1 MKPASNRIP
10 QEKTQYVYCRDTL
23 LSGVSRKHTGRKK
36 KEVALIQFG
45 VREAKSQKKKND
57 QQEGKHTKKRSVY
70 GLPFTNSARKKKK
83 VYVWVFLFRN
93 TEKCTKTGS
102 GRTALGRM

>member
-45 VREAKSQKKKND
+45 VREAKS
-57 QQEGKHTKKRSVY
+57 
-70 GLPFTNSARKKKK
+70 KKKK
-83 VYVWVFLFRN
+83 TISKKENIQKKGQFTGYPLPIQQERRK
-93 TEKCTKTGS
+93 KCTFGCFCLETQKS
-102 GRTALGRM
+102 VQRQVQAVLL